1 MKKQKWLGLVL
12 AVLILVSTGCTKY
25 LNVDNKRITNPKT
38 GQAVTSNILCLPEN
52 EDNIKIYEK
61 YKKDLKVDYKK
72 LTKCEE
78 FNPTN
83 LKYEGLWES
92 IFIKPLAWLII
103 KIGMLVKNYGLAV
116 MILGILIRLV
126 LIPSTKKTLMQ
137 SEQMKKAQPEIEK
150 IQRKYGNTRNQAD
163 ASMMSQE
170 MMMVYK
176 KYNIS
181 PMSSCLTSFI
191 QLPILFAF
199 LEAINRVPVIFEG
212 TFLTLQLGTSPLV
225 GIKSGN
231 YLYILLILLIIGT
244 TYFSFKNSGAM
255 SMGGSSDQEK
265 QTAMM
270 MKMMILFIS
279 IASLTLP
286 TALALYWIV
295 SNVFMICQNLLL
307 KRKKSDSDKIFIKQK
322 NNKSKNDKVA
332 RVKNKQEE
340 KIKNAKVVET
350 KPKKNKKK

>member
-1 MKKQKWLGLVL
+1 MKRQKWLAVVL
-12 AVLILVSTGCTKY
+12 AVLILFSTGCTKY
-25 LNVDNKRITNPKT
+25 LSVDNKRITNEKT

-52 EDNIKIYEK
+52 EENVKIYEK
-61 YKKDLKVDYKK
+61 YKKDLKVDYNK
-72 LTKCEE
+72 LTKCKN
-78 FNPTN
+78 FNPTKI
-83 LKYEGLWES
+83 KYEGLWES

-103 KIGMLVKNYGLAV
+103 KIGILVKNYGLAV
-116 MILGILIRLV
+116 MILGIIIRLL

-150 IQRKYGNTRNQAD
+150 IQRKYGNTKNQAD
-163 ASMMSQE
+163 ATMMSQE

-181 PMSSCLTSFI
+181 PLSSCLTSFI

-212 TFLTLQLGTSPLV
+212 SFLTLQLGTSPLV
-225 GIKSGN
+225 GIKAGN
-231 YLYILLILLIIGT
+231 YLYIVLILLIIGT
-244 TYFSFKNSGAM
+244 TYFSFKISGSM
-255 SMGGSSDQEK
+255 NMGGGSDQEK

-270 MKMMILFIS
+270 MKMMIIFIS

-295 SNVFMICQNLLL
+295 SNTFMIVQNMLL

-322 NNKSKNDKVA
+322 SNKSKNDKVA
-332 RVKNKQEE
+332 RVKSKQEE
-340 KIKNAKVVET
+340 KVKNAKIVET
-350 KPKKNKKK
+350 KPKKPKKK